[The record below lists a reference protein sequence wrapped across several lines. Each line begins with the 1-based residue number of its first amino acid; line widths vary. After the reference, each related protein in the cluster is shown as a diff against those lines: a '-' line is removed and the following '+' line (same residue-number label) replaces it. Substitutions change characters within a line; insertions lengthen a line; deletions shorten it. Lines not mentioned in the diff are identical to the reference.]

1 MKARFLACVLLAGF
15 AASASAQP
23 GGPGRAKETTVE
35 RVKKRVR
42 ALRAYTLTEELGL
55 DTESAGKLFP
65 VLAKFD
71 DDFDHLLGS
80 RGQLTKALDGAG
92 DFKDP
97 KAVDKL
103 IDQMLANQRA
113 VWELEE
119 KRIAELRKVLT
130 PAQTARLLVVLPTLE
145 RKIQRQLR
153 NAAQGQSGGPHPH
166 ARRND
171 PDVAP
176 DEDVEPYEKPA
187 IPKPVPKQATPK
199 PKPPCDPFASAR
211 AGC

>member
-1 MKARFLACVLLAGF
+1 MKSRFLACVLLAGL
-15 AASASAQP
+15 AAGASAQP
-23 GGPGRAKETTVE
+23 GGPGRTKETTIE

-55 DTESAGKLFP
+55 DTEGAGRLFP

-71 DDFDHLLGS
+71 DDFDHLLVA
-80 RGQLTKALDGAG
+80 RGLLTKALDGVG

-97 KAVDKL
+97 RAVDKL

-119 KRIAELRKVLT
+119 KRIAELRKLLT
-130 PAQTARLLVVLPTLE
+130 PAQTARLLVVLPALE
-145 RKIQRQLR
+145 RRIQRQLR

-166 ARRND
+166 AHRNN
-171 PDVAP
+171 PDSAT
-176 DEDVEPYEKPA
+176 DEDVESDEKPA
-187 IPKPVPKQATPK
+187 GPRPVPKQALPK
-199 PKPPCDPFASAR
+199 PKPPCDPFASLR